1 MGIRYDRGIERLIS
15 NPYSSFLLPAVFM
28 LLLVACGGTQPLP
41 DIDATVEARVELAK
55 VSLVA
60 PTYTPIPTYTP
71 APAPEVVVKEAPVEK
86 TVEVVVTATPTPTQ
100 VPPTPTPTQ
109 VPPTPT
115 PTQVPPTPTP
125 TQVPPTPT
133 PTQVPPT
140 PTPTQVPPTPTPT
153 QVPPT
158 PTPTQ
163 VPPTPTPTQVPL
175 SITIEE
181 LPEDWQSLSK
191 VFSKYVDVFGVH
203 VFATEGTRDSKV
215 IHGSNV
221 LAQYLDNNADGIP
234 DNAAVVEVLSNSNA
248 SIFMAATEDDMES
261 VEERLPESVHRMMDS
276 GQLRVIH
283 LYGEETNPSKAKGE
297 FDASLEEVLHLIT
310 EVGYAQ
316 TYPGVFAE
324 ERGSTI
330 AKYMD
335 IARGGHFEE
344 RRDSD
349 CEDDERNED
358 WKEGQ
363 CALPPNGEYPTDAW
377 YTYLDPSCDYACMVT
392 EYFYWALTS
401 LLGAQ
406 SDNQRC
412 NDISEEW
419 VLCTDTQVKSKD
431 PDIYTLLT
439 DPQYALPT
447 KLPDGN
453 YTSSPP

>member
-1 MGIRYDRGIERLIS
+1 
-15 NPYSSFLLPAVFM
+15 
-28 LLLVACGGTQPLP
+28 
-41 DIDATVEARVELAK
+41 
-55 VSLVA
+55 
-60 PTYTPIPTYTP
+60 
-71 APAPEVVVKEAPVEK
+71 
-86 TVEVVVTATPTPTQ
+86 
-100 VPPTPTPTQ
+100 
-109 VPPTPT
+109 
-115 PTQVPPTPTP
+115 
-125 TQVPPTPT
+125 
-133 PTQVPPT
+133 
-140 PTPTQVPPTPTPT
+140 
-153 QVPPT
+153 
-158 PTPTQ
+158 
-163 VPPTPTPTQVPL
+163 VPL